1 MRARFW
7 VGGGFLIVAL
17 GLLIINGLRS
27 ASQYYL
33 TVSELKARAGS
44 LQGRPIR
51 LSGIVDGGTIRY
63 DPETLHIEF
72 GLVDRVADIGKA
84 QPLKVVY
91 KGVKP
96 DLLQNE
102 AQAIV
107 EGTLGPDGVFYAQ
120 NLLLKCPTRY
130 EEEAAT
136 GNSR

>member
-1 MRARFW
+1 M
-7 VGGGFLIVAL
+7 
-17 GLLIINGLRS
+17 LIINGLRS

-33 TVSELKARAGS
+33 TVSELEARAAS

-63 DPETLHIEF
+63 DPETLYIEF

-91 KGVKP
+91 QGAKP

-120 NLLLKCPTRY
+120 TLLLKCPTRY
-130 EEEAAT
+130 EEEAAR
-136 GNSR
+136 GSSR

>member
-7 VGGGFLIVAL
+7 VGGGLLIAAIGMLIV
-17 GLLIINGLRS
+17 NGLRS

-33 TVSELKARAGS
+33 TVSELKARAAS

-63 DPETLHIEF
+63 DPETLYIEF
-72 GLVDRVADIGKA
+72 GLVDRVADIDKVP
-84 QPLKVVY
+84 PLKVVY
-91 KGVKP
+91 QGVKP

-107 EGTLGPDGVFYAQ
+107 EGTLGPDGVFYART
-120 NLLLKCPTRY
+120 LLLKCPTRY

-136 GNSR
+136 GSSR

>member
-7 VGGGFLIVAL
+7 VGGGLLIIAL
-17 GLLIINGLRS
+17 GLLIVNGLRS

-33 TVSELKARAGS
+33 TVSELKARAAS

-63 DPETLHIEF
+63 DPETLQIEF
-72 GLVDRVADIGKA
+72 GLVDRVVDIGKA

-130 EEEAAT
+130 EEAGA
-136 GNSR
+136 GGSR

>member
-7 VGGGFLIVAL
+7 VGGGLLLVAVALLIV
-17 GLLIINGLRS
+17 NGVRS

-33 TVSELKARAGS
+33 TVSELRARAAA

-72 GLVDRVADIGKA
+72 GLVERVADIGKG

-91 KGVKP
+91 RGAKP

-130 EEEAAT
+130 EEAGA
-136 GNSR
+136 NP

>member
-1 MRARFW
+1 M
-7 VGGGFLIVAL
+7 LIV
-17 GLLIINGLRS
+17 NGLRS

-33 TVSELKARAGS
+33 TVSELKARAAS

-63 DPETLHIEF
+63 DPETLYIEF
-72 GLVDRVADIGKA
+72 GLVDRVADIDKVP
-84 QPLKVVY
+84 PLKVVY
-91 KGVKP
+91 QGVKP

-107 EGTLGPDGVFYAQ
+107 EGTLGPDGVFYART
-120 NLLLKCPTRY
+120 LLLKCPTRY

-136 GNSR
+136 GSSR

>member
-1 MRARFW
+1 MRTRFW
-7 VGGGFLIVAL
+7 VGGGLLIAALALLIV
-17 GLLIINGLRS
+17 NGLRS

-33 TVSELKARAGS
+33 TVSELKARAAQ

-63 DPETLHIEF
+63 DPETLHVEF
-72 GLVDRVADIGKA
+72 GLVERVADIGKA

-130 EEEAAT
+130 EEEA
-136 GNSR
+136 SSSP

>member
-7 VGGGFLIVAL
+7 VGGGLLIIAL
-17 GLLIINGLRS
+17 GLLIVNGLRS

-33 TVSELKARAGS
+33 TVSELKARAAS

-63 DPETLHIEF
+63 DPETLQIEF
-72 GLVDRVADIGKA
+72 GLVDRVVDIGKA

-120 NLLLKCPTRY
+120 SLLLKCPTRY
-130 EEEAAT
+130 EEAGA
-136 GNSR
+136 GGSR